1 MLNMIS
7 TYGIIY
13 GIVEGSIL
21 ENIFVFLKK
30 DVYRARSKTVV
41 KFLYLIWHF

>member
-1 MLNMIS
+1 MSNMIS

-21 ENIFVFLKK
+21 ENILFKK

-41 KFLYLIWHF
+41 KFLYLIWQF